1 MQDYITKFFSGFE
14 PFAINAGK
22 LLTAFIIFFI
32 GWLISIWAK
41 RVVRS
46 ALNKTKNSHI
56 DATIKPLL
64 VKLTQV
70 FILILALLVA
80 MSKAGIPTTSLITI
94 LAAAGLAIGLAL
106 QGTLSNIAAG
116 FMLLFLRPLRVD
128 EFIETPNVSG
138 NVIEVGIFTTTLK
151 TMDGLYL
158 SCPNA
163 QIWGNRIQNYD
174 RYQTRRVNIRIGV
187 AYDTNLE
194 SARLVLLNAM
204 SKHPKVL
211 SEPAIPEVFVD
222 DFADSSITLL
232 ARCWI
237 PTEEWRVNSSELR
250 IAIKNALDEAEIEI
264 PFPQRVL
271 HQANK

>member
-158 SCPNA
+158 S
-163 QIWGNRIQNYD
+163 
-174 RYQTRRVNIRIGV
+174 
-187 AYDTNLE
+187 
-194 SARLVLLNAM
+194 
-204 SKHPKVL
+204 
-211 SEPAIPEVFVD
+211 
-222 DFADSSITLL
+222 
-232 ARCWI
+232 
-237 PTEEWRVNSSELR
+237 
-250 IAIKNALDEAEIEI
+250 
-264 PFPQRVL
+264 
-271 HQANK
+271 